1 MRLHTEAEMTDTKRL
16 VRIRVEDLFNRHTY
30 DIDLTRPITLITSP
44 NGYGKTTIL
53 KLIQILSE
61 KAFYRFK
68 LEKYIF
74 KSLSYFFSDDTE
86 LRITYKQDR
95 KTKNLDRL
103 NQLEHQRS
111 IQIALYQSNKKQHEY
126 ELVEADFID
135 TERLSLFMR
144 SEYGLVRIDDFLWRD
159 NQTGSLYDYEQAL
172 ALFRNTSE
180 FSRFDSSGKRFGMH
194 LPNWL
199 KDINIPSMTINA
211 NRLQKLP
218 HPPEPSRTSTATS
231 RRSSREI
238 RNLSVVQD
246 ISERI
251 KQEYANVLSE
261 QFTLSRNLE
270 STFVNRLLNLP
281 KENQH
286 DKINLDE
293 YRTKI
298 HEYEEK
304 FIQLNLIKD
313 KLQHDVSLIE
323 KNTSYH
329 AMIGLYYQDIL
340 QRFKKM
346 EPVANRLKK
355 FTDTI
360 NRLYDHIK
368 LETSESGIK
377 AVGNDD
383 NIDLLSLSSGQQ
395 HLLVILGKLFF
406 ELQDNCILYIDE
418 PEISLHGSWQLEI
431 IEIIKHATEDYSNV
445 QVIIA
450 THSPLIFSRFIESHG
465 IIDLSKIDEVQ
476 HD

>member
-1 MRLHTEAEMTDTKRL
+1 MSDTKRL
-16 VRIRVEDLFNRHTY
+16 VRIRVDGLFNRHTY

-95 KTKNLDRL
+95 RAKKTDQL
-103 NQLEHQRS
+103 NHLERQRN
-111 IQIALYQSNKKQHEY
+111 IQIALYQSNKKQQEY
-126 ELVEADFID
+126 EVEDDLID
-135 TERLSLFMR
+135 TERLSFYMR
-144 SEYGLVRIDDFLWRD
+144 SEFGLVRIDEFLWRD
-159 NQTGSLYDYEQAL
+159 NQTGSLYNYEQVL
-172 ALFRNTSE
+172 ALFRNTADL
-180 FSRFDSSGKRFGMH
+180 SRFDSSRRKFGVD
-194 LPNWL
+194 LPDWL

-218 HPPEPSRTSTATS
+218 HAPEPSRTSTAAS
-231 RRSSREI
+231 RRPSKDI
-238 RNLSVVQD
+238 RNVSVVQD

-251 KQEYANVLSE
+251 KQEYADVLSE

-270 STFVNRLLNLP
+270 STFVNRLLKLP
-281 KENQH
+281 EENQH

-377 AVGNDD
+377 VVGNDD

-450 THSPLIFSRFIESHG
+450 THSPLIFSRFIESNG

-476 HD
+476 HA